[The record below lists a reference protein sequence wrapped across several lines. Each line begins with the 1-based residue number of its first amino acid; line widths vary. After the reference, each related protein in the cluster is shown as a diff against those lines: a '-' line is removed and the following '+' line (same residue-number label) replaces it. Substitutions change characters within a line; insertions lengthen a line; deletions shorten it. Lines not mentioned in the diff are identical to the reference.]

1 MSGAFLYESSLP
13 LNKIAIMVVK
23 ALRNGL
29 GLIIVCVDKLTRPRG
44 IKRTTRQQS
53 QAQDAIKDL
62 SLYQLYACPFCV
74 KTRRAI
80 HQLNVDI
87 ELRDIGKNPE
97 HRQTLQDQGGKVMV
111 PCLRIKEGS
120 EVSWLYESDDIIA
133 FLRQRLENI

>member
-1 MSGAFLYESSLP
+1 MFELITRVDETTTML
-13 LNKIAIMVVK
+13 VK
-23 ALRNGL
+23 AVRKGL
-29 GLIIVCVDKLTRPRG
+29 GLMIVGVDKLTRPKG

-53 QAQDAIKDL
+53 QAQDAIKNL
-62 SLYQLYACPFCV
+62 ALYQLYACPFCV

-97 HRQTLQDQGGKVMV
+97 HRQTLQEQGGKTMV
-111 PCLRIKEGS
+111 PCLRIKEGD

-133 FLRQRLENI
+133 FLKQRLEGM